1 MNRIGLYISDV
12 LDAKKRH
19 NDDGEIS
26 SQIFTIINRTQ
37 ESEILTIFQ
46 RLFESLVENG
56 KIDREW
62 GEAVQQLLTY
72 HADTMDEAT
81 SLRDASKGRSF
92 PHNVAF
98 ASR

>member
-1 MNRIGLYISDV
+1 
-12 LDAKKRH
+12 
-19 NDDGEIS
+19 
-26 SQIFTIINRTQ
+26 
-37 ESEILTIFQ
+37 
-46 RLFESLVENG
+46 LVENG

-72 HADTMDEAT
+72 HADTIDEAT

-92 PHNVAF
+92 LHNVAF